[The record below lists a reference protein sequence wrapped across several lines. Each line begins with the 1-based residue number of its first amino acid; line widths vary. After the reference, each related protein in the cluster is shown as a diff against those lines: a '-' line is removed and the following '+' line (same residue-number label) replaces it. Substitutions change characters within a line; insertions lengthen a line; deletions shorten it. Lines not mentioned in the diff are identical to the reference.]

1 MFEDNVA
8 HNLSCQ
14 IRADDNSSACT
25 FTTGKSVTWTA
36 TCPNEINYT
45 QSINRLFLYKAEE
58 GRHVRIKIT
67 VYTGCLFKINVSSD
81 CLFKINVYIGCLF
94 KINAYTGSLFKTNV
108 YIGCLFKIN
117 GYTSCLFK
125 INEYTDCLFK
135 INAYRLFI

>member
-8 HNLSCQ
+8 HNLCCQ

-36 TCPNEINYT
+36 ACPNEINYT
-45 QSINRLFLYKAEE
+45 QSINRSFLYKAEE

-67 VYTGCLFKINVSSD
+67 VYTGCLFKINV
-81 CLFKINVYIGCLF
+81 YIGCLF
-94 KINAYTGSLFKTNV
+94 KINAYTGSLCKTNV

-125 INEYTDCLFK
+125 INAYTDCLFK
-135 INAYRLFI
+135 INVYRLFI